1 MIKRMVYKLTSA
13 RFLIAVLLTVTFMYL
28 AIKNRLTTEFVT
40 VYTAVT
46 VFYFNKTKIED
57 KED

>member
-1 MIKRMVYKLTSA
+1 MLKRMVYKLTSA